1 MTKVVL
7 NDSYQR
13 EGENEPP
20 RRDEQRTNHEK
31 NADGRPSEDEFKT
44 IKDGKGMRLL
54 GLGLLLG
61 LLLGFGRPS
70 PS

>member
-31 NADGRPSEDEFKT
+31 NADGRPSEDELKKKMERESYEIIRARVT
-44 IKDGKGMRLL
+44 LRVTLRVRAPL
-54 GLGLLLG
+54 
-61 LLLGFGRPS
+61 P
-70 PS
+70 